1 MSMSESFKKRL
12 FPILPKILEEFG
24 SPAHIYDETGIV
36 ETINLMKKHFFTKRK
51 GKNFFAVKAC
61 PNMEILRIML
71 ANGCGLDCSS
81 PAELVRARR
90 IGAKP
95 EDIMFTSNNTTRK
108 TFEVAMSADG
118 CIINIDDATFI
129 GKLMHMPQEIC
140 FRYNPGELRGEGAN
154 EIIGFPPDQK
164 YGMRY
169 DEILG
174 AYQIARDEG
183 AKIFGIHTMY
193 ASNQLDY
200 HVHVGTVKMLL
211 DVMQNIQDKLG
222 IKFEFLNMG
231 GGLGIPYRPED
242 IALDIKAM
250 GIEVNAL
257 LDGFEKRN
265 GYCPKFFTESGRF
278 VTGPHGI
285 LVGKC
290 VNRMEKYKKFI
301 GVDFCDL
308 ADIPRAVIY
317 KTTYHGI
324 IVLGKENSK
333 ETEIVDVV
341 GPLCENFKLAKDRKL
356 SRISEGDTMI
366 FEDTGA
372 HGIAMSSNYNGWT
385 KSQELLFR
393 PDDSVIRIARPQS
406 IADLLIT
413 ETDCDFREYPRKR
426 RGK

>member
-1 MSMSESFKKRL
+1 MPMSESFKKRL
-12 FPILPKILEEFG
+12 FPILPDILREFG
-24 SPAHIYDETGIV
+24 SSAHIYDEAGIV
-36 ETINLMKKHFFTKRK
+36 ETINLMKKHFFTQRE
-51 GKNFFAVKAC
+51 GRNYDAVKAC

-81 PAELVRARR
+81 PAELVRARM

-95 EDIMFTSNNTTRK
+95 EDIMFTSNNTTRE
-108 TFEVAMSADG
+108 TFEAALSSGG
-118 CIINIDDATFI
+118 CILNIDDATFI
-129 GKLMHMPQEIC
+129 GKLVHMPERIC

-183 AKIFGIHTMY
+183 AKTFGIHTMY

-200 HVHVGTVKMLL
+200 RVHVGTVKMLL

-242 IALDIKAM
+242 KALDIKAM
-250 GIEVNAL
+250 GVEVNAL
-257 LDGFEKRN
+257 LHEFEKRN
-265 GYCPKFFTESGRF
+265 GYCPKFFTESGRY

-301 GVDFCDL
+301 GVNFCDL

-317 KTTYHGI
+317 KTSYHGI

-341 GPLCENFKLAKDRKL
+341 GPLCENFKLAKDREL
-356 SRISEGDTMI
+356 PVIHEGDTLI
-366 FEDTGA
+366 VEDTGA
-372 HGIAMSSNYNGWT
+372 HGIAMSSNYNSWLR
-385 KSQELLFR
+385 SQELLFR
-393 PDDSVIRIARPQS
+393 IDGSVKRIARAQTT
-406 IADLLIT
+406 ADLLIT
-413 ETDCDFREYPRKR
+413 ETDNDGKEFPERRK
-426 RGK
+426 KK